1 MATPQTLPRP
11 QRAAPAELDTAPATR
26 ERPRFPGWRWMAV
39 WLAFPVAGYIGWK
52 IGGRVDAVDA
62 ALVGGA
68 LTGAGL
74 GAVQWWAAKGALGR
88 AAAWIGASAV
98 GYAVGLAAGAA
109 LVGYDTD
116 LGSLA
121 VMGLVSG
128 AALGAAQGLVL
139 ARQGRRALALPWAL
153 AMPVLFALGWS
164 VASVT
169 GIGVDDQFTV
179 FGAGGAL
186 VFTLLSGLLLAR
198 FTPAR
203 AQGGVMDAVD
213 HVVLGAGAVGM
224 AIAEALARRGES
236 VRVVNRS
243 GLREPVA
250 GVQSVA
256 GAHGAPGVPGDAQ
269 NHEPDRD
276 ADHWVGDSQAERD
289 QGGAGDHGQAHVG
302 VRAVGDQRRT
312 V

>member
-1 MATPQTLPRP
+1 MSVTTSQRVSPRATPNK
-11 QRAAPAELDTAPATR
+11 TAPNR
-26 ERPRFPGWRWMAV
+26 SERRIFPGWRWMVV
-39 WLAFPVAGYIGWK
+39 WLSFPVAGYIGWA

-74 GAVQWWAAKGALGR
+74 AAVQWWAAKGALGR
-88 AAAWIGASAV
+88 APAWIGASAV

-116 LGSLA
+116 LGALA

-128 AALGAAQGLVL
+128 AALGAAQGFVL
-139 ARQGRRALALPWAL
+139 ARQRRRALVLPWAL

-203 AQGGVMDAVD
+203 RQ
-213 HVVLGAGAVGM
+213 VV
-224 AIAEALARRGES
+224 
-236 VRVVNRS
+236 
-243 GLREPVA
+243 
-250 GVQSVA
+250 
-256 GAHGAPGVPGDAQ
+256 
-269 NHEPDRD
+269 
-276 ADHWVGDSQAERD
+276 
-289 QGGAGDHGQAHVG
+289 
-302 VRAVGDQRRT
+302 
-312 V
+312 

>member
-11 QRAAPAELDTAPATR
+11 QRAAPAELDTAPGTR

-39 WLAFPVAGYIGWK
+39 WPAFPIAGYIGWT
-52 IGGRVDAVDA
+52 IEGRVDAVDG
-62 ALVGGA
+62 ALIGGA
-68 LTGAGL
+68 ITGAGL

-88 AAAWIGASAV
+88 AAAWIGASTV

-109 LVGYDTD
+109 LAGYDTD

-139 ARQGRRALALPWAL
+139 PRQRRRALALPWAL

-164 VASVT
+164 AASLT

-198 FTPAR
+198 FTPT
-203 AQGGVMDAVD
+203 
-213 HVVLGAGAVGM
+213 
-224 AIAEALARRGES
+224 
-236 VRVVNRS
+236 RV
-243 GLREPVA
+243 
-250 GVQSVA
+250 Q
-256 GAHGAPGVPGDAQ
+256 
-269 NHEPDRD
+269 
-276 ADHWVGDSQAERD
+276 AD
-289 QGGAGDHGQAHVG
+289 
-302 VRAVGDQRRT
+302 
-312 V
+312 